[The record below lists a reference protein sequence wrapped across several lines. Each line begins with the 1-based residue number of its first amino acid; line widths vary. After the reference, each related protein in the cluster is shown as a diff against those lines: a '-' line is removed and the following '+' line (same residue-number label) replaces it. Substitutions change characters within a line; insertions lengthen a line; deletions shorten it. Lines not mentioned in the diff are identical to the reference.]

1 MGGEGLS
8 SGPST
13 RTVDA
18 HRRLGGGQGYLSS
31 AFFPSLPKFPTG
43 WWYTRLSVDLRAHS
57 SQKFW
62 TGTTALAQPPVQN
75 HTPSSISAVLHASAV
90 LHQECRAALVQLCI
104 NVG

>member
-13 RTVDA
+13 RTVGT
-18 HRRLGGGQGYLSS
+18 HWRLGRGHGYLSS
-31 AFFPSLPKFPTG
+31 AFFPSLPNFPTG
-43 WWYTRLSVDLRAHS
+43 WWYTRLSVDLRAHA

-62 TGTTALAQPPVQN
+62 TGTTALAQLRVQN
-75 HTPSSISAVLHASAV
+75 DVPSSIYAVLHASAV